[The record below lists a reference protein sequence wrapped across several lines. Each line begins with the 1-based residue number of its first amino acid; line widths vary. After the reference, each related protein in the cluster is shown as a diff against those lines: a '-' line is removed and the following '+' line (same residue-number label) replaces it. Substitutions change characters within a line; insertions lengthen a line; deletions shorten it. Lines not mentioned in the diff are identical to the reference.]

1 MNVVAEVPVQGDD
14 ISLQHG
20 LEVTIQK
27 LKPLLTSDY
36 VFLHTVLGLSNDF
49 CHGECLCTHCHI
61 SKRQLVTPWHLLK
74 TKPSVRTPASMT
86 ACLDAVR
93 AGKPACETK
102 GVVDYPILN
111 FDPCDVVPAFL
122 HIITGV
128 FNKIF
133 DYSKEKLVKLDTC
146 QGKYP
151 NWTKNSSK
159 KLEN

>member
-1 MNVVAEVPVQGDD
+1 
-14 ISLQHG
+14 
-20 LEVTIQK
+20 
-27 LKPLLTSDY
+27 
-36 VFLHTVLGLSNDF
+36 
-49 CHGECLCTHCHI
+49 
-61 SKRQLVTPWHLLK
+61 
-74 TKPSVRTPASMT
+74 MT

-133 DYSKEKLVKLDTC
+133 DYSKEKLVKLLDEPFM
-146 QGKYP
+146 QRSPEARYMSGRISELDEKQKREVGKLEQLQNEVQQLQCNLAHLQSYL
-151 NWTKNSSK
+151 K
-159 KLEN
+159 KLQA